1 MSTIQTQQ
9 DGDKVANYLTMLGHT
24 CSDINQGAISATL
37 PFLIMHDGYSYTAVT
52 MLVFAANIASAV
64 IQPLFGIIGDKH
76 PCPWFMALGVFLAGL
91 GMTGIGFMDS
101 YWLVL
106 LSAMVS
112 GIGIAMFHPEGGRL
126 ANLAAGTRKAGG
138 MSIFAVGGN
147 VGFFIGPILAAA
159 SLGAFGMHGTIV
171 FIFPATICAIILLCN
186 LKRFRALGTTSKV
199 AGNAEDLPA
208 EHWDKFA
215 LQMSVLS
222 LRSIVNYGLLAFI
235 PLFFVGVLGQAETT
249 GSIALSVFAITGAFG
264 TAMSGRASE
273 RFGSRKLT
281 IACLLIT
288 AVFVVVF
295 ALNQSVVAAF
305 VFAALLAIAS
315 DLFYPSAVAQGMSY
329 VPRHLGTAS
338 GISYGIA
345 VCIGGV
351 AEPFLGMAGDAYGL
365 VPVMFIIAVITVV
378 AAALALVVLKR
389 DAKDGVREY

>member
-1 MSTIQTQQ
+1 
-9 DGDKVANYLTMLGHT
+9 
-24 CSDINQGAISATL
+24 
-37 PFLIMHDGYSYTAVT
+37 MHDGYSYTEVT

-147 VGFFIGPILAAA
+147 VGFFIGPIL
-159 SLGAFGMHGTIV
+159 
-171 FIFPATICAIILLCN
+171 CN

-249 GSIALSVFAITGAFG
+249 GSIALSVFAITGAFC

-351 AEPFLGMAGDAYGL
+351 AEP
-365 VPVMFIIAVITVV
+365 V